1 MPSHSAWLRPGGHP
15 SPVRLSPPQRA
26 RVPNLIVIG
35 ASKSGTTSLHAY
47 LDAHPEIAMS
57 RQKELNFFGRAENL
71 ARLPW
76 YLEQFDPAFEVRG
89 ESSPSYSQYP
99 RLVGQPDRIRWL
111 NPEMRLIYLVRDPIP
126 RAIAHWAQQV
136 SAGTETRS
144 AADAFADLDA
154 TRNLYVCASSYATQL
169 EDYLRCF
176 PPAQILVIDQYEL
189 RHRRRETLR
198 DVFTFLGVD
207 DRFWSPTFEREV
219 NRRRDQRRLTNLGET
234 LRRSSAASAMREMP
248 QGVRRGVGGVAK
260 RMLSR
265 RVKRPDIGADFR
277 MRLERVLAP
286 EVERLRELTGRGF
299 ETWSI

>member
-1 MPSHSAWLRPGGHP
+1 MPSHSLRSGPRGQP
-15 SPVRLSPPQRA
+15 SPIQLSPPQRA
-26 RVPNLIVIG
+26 RLPTVIVIG
-35 ASKSGTTSLHAY
+35 ASKSGTSSLHAY
-47 LDAHPEIAMS
+47 LDTHPEIAMS

-71 ARLPW
+71 ERLPW

-136 SAGTETRS
+136 SAGEETRS
-144 AADAFADLDA
+144 FGDAFADLDPK
-154 TRNLYVCASSYATQL
+154 RNLYLCASSYATQL

-176 PPAQILVIDQYEL
+176 PPTQILVIDQHEL
-189 RHRRRETLR
+189 RYRRGETLR
-198 DVFTFLGVD
+198 DVFSFLGVD
-207 DRFWSPTFEREV
+207 SRFWSPMFEREV
-219 NRRRDQRRLTNLGET
+219 NRGADQRRLTNLGAT
-234 LRRSSAASAMREMP
+234 LRGSPAGSAVRRMP
-248 QGVRRGVGGVAK
+248 QGIRLGAGRVAR

-265 RVKRPDIGADFR
+265 RVRRPDLGIDLRAS
-277 MRLERVLAP
+277 LEQVLAP
-286 EVERLRELTGRGF
+286 EMERLRELTGRGF